1 MPTAQEIYDQQ
12 LLQDDPF
19 DYNKAMDEYKGGRKP
34 LLDAI
39 MSNYKKPE
47 KQINPEQEKK
57 AKYGAALSDTFG
69 SLAQM
74 FAHGQ
79 GARVQRNQGAS
90 STEKTNARLQAIRD
104 KYEQDLTQYQTI
116 KGNAAVQDLNMHLA
130 NAKEASGKK
139 RQYLLYRA
147 EAAQEA
153 EKERIRLA
161 ERAEDRET
169 RAKQHADDIALGY
182 ARLNKDEKDKTPK
195 TLPVFVNNKQHEFP
209 ADLMEEVVAR
219 AIKDKVAGNTT
230 VETTDRRGQKTKTS
244 VPIQPN
250 TPLSVQQKQQIF
262 QSVYPRYLQEG
273 DNGKLL
279 IRRGLSDYDKKS
291 GITAQEKWK
300 MPKTPATSPKQPAA
314 TPAPAQKPATS
325 NTKQTT
331 IDPSKYGGYKVK

>member
-1 MPTAQEIYDQQ
+1 MPTAQEIYDRQ

-79 GARVQRNQGAS
+79 GARVQRKQGAS

-104 KYEQDLTQYQTI
+104 KYEQDLTQYQSI

-139 RQYLLYRA
+139 RQYMLYKAKQAA
-147 EAAQEA
+147 EEADREAKAAIDKRDFDYKVQQDNKSNEL
-153 EKERIRLA
+153 KERELA
-161 ERAEDRET
+161 IQAQRAS
-169 RAKQHADDIALGY
+169 
-182 ARLNKDEKDKTPK
+182 KDKPDKFEGIVINANEADGKAAVDATGKKVIPYKMTKPEIANIANTAKRDVAFIKENPNVYIDTVDRMGKAVRGLTSDENLAQMYAQWQYDKRYKKPHVAPEVKQFMPWLPK
-195 TLPVFVNNKQHEFP
+195 
-209 ADLMEEVVAR
+209 
-219 AIKDKVAGNTT
+219 
-230 VETTDRRGQKTKTS
+230 VEQQKT
-244 VPIQPN
+244 
-250 TPLSVQQKQQIF
+250 
-262 QSVYPRYLQEG
+262 
-273 DNGKLL
+273 
-279 IRRGLSDYDKKS
+279 
-291 GITAQEKWK
+291 
-300 MPKTPATSPKQPAA
+300 ATQPAA
-314 TPAPAQKPATS
+314 TKPTQS
-325 NTKQTT
+325 NF
-331 IDPSKYGGYKVK
+331 SLNGVKSR

>member
-79 GARVQRNQGAS
+79 GARVQRNQGAN

-116 KGNAAVQDLNMHLA
+116 KGNAAVQDLNMHLST
-130 NAKEASGKK
+130 AKEASGKK

-147 EAAQEA
+147 KQAAEEDKATQKRQQ
-153 EKERIRLA
+153 EKE
-161 ERAEDRET
+161 
-169 RAKQHADDIALGY
+169 DIAT
-182 ARLNKDEKDKTPK
+182 KFDQEKELVKLRRTGIVKKSSSPSTGSGTK
-195 TLPVFVNNKQHEFP
+195 GTINP
-209 ADLMEEVVAR
+209 ADAVEANIQAEQ
-219 AIKDKVAGNTT
+219 IDKEWLVKTGYMKKQTKADPRTMKSTT
-230 VETTDRRGQKTKTS
+230 TYVWDAK
-244 VPIQPN
+244 
-250 TPLSVQQKQQIF
+250 
-262 QSVYPRYLQEG
+262 
-273 DNGKLL
+273 
-279 IRRGLSDYDKKS
+279 
-291 GITAQEKWK
+291 
-300 MPKTPATSPKQPAA
+300 A
-314 TPAPAQKPATS
+314 TPAIKKELAARYAKEQQTIKK
-325 NTKQTT
+325 TK
-331 IDPSKYGGYKVK
+331 DPLGLGL

>member
-1 MPTAQEIYDQQ
+1 MPTAQEIYDRQ

-147 EAAQEA
+147 KQAAEEA
-153 EKERIRLA
+153 ENDKKRQQEKE
-161 ERAEDRET
+161 
-169 RAKQHADDIALGY
+169 DIAT
-182 ARLNKDEKDKTPK
+182 KFDQEKELVKLRRTGLVKKGTSSSTGSPSTGSGTK
-195 TLPVFVNNKQHEFP
+195 GTINP
-209 ADLMEEVVAR
+209 ADAVEANIQAEQ
-219 AIKDKVAGNTT
+219 IDKEWLVKTGYMKKQTKADPRTRKSTT
-230 VETTDRRGQKTKTS
+230 TYVWDAK
-244 VPIQPN
+244 
-250 TPLSVQQKQQIF
+250 
-262 QSVYPRYLQEG
+262 
-273 DNGKLL
+273 
-279 IRRGLSDYDKKS
+279 
-291 GITAQEKWK
+291 
-300 MPKTPATSPKQPAA
+300 A
-314 TPAPAQKPATS
+314 TPAIKKELAARYAKEQQTIKK
-325 NTKQTT
+325 TK
-331 IDPSKYGGYKVK
+331 DPLGVLGL

>member
-57 AKYGAALSDTFG
+57 ARYGAALSDTFG

-116 KGNAAVQDLNMHLA
+116 KGNAAVQDLNMHLST
-130 NAKEASGKK
+130 AKEASGKK

-147 EAAQEA
+147 KQAAEEA
-153 EKERIRLA
+153 ENDKKRQQEKE
-161 ERAEDRET
+161 
-169 RAKQHADDIALGY
+169 DIATKFDQSKELAMLKAGLVKKRSSSTGSPSTG
-182 ARLNKDEKDKTPK
+182 AGTK
-195 TLPVFVNNKQHEFP
+195 VNP
-209 ADLMEEVVAR
+209 ADAVEANIQAEK
-219 AIKDKVAGNTT
+219 IDKEWLVKTGYMKKQTKADPRTRKSTT
-230 VETTDRRGQKTKTS
+230 TYVWDAK
-244 VPIQPN
+244 
-250 TPLSVQQKQQIF
+250 
-262 QSVYPRYLQEG
+262 
-273 DNGKLL
+273 
-279 IRRGLSDYDKKS
+279 
-291 GITAQEKWK
+291 
-300 MPKTPATSPKQPAA
+300 A
-314 TPAPAQKPATS
+314 TPAIKKELAARYAKEQQTIKK
-325 NTKQTT
+325 TK
-331 IDPSKYGGYKVK
+331 DPLGLGL

>member
-79 GARVQRNQGAS
+79 GARVQRKQGAS

-116 KGNAAVQDLNMHLA
+116 KGNAAVQDLNMHLST
-130 NAKEASGKK
+130 AKEASGKK

-147 EAAQEA
+147 KQAAEEA
-153 EKERIRLA
+153 ENDKKRQQEKE
-161 ERAEDRET
+161 
-169 RAKQHADDIALGY
+169 DIAT
-182 ARLNKDEKDKTPK
+182 KFDQEKELVKLRRTGLVK
-195 TLPVFVNNKQHEFP
+195 KGTSSSTGSGTKGTINP
-209 ADLMEEVVAR
+209 ADAVEANIQAEQ
-219 AIKDKVAGNTT
+219 IDKEWLVKTGYMKKQTKADPRTRKSTT
-230 VETTDRRGQKTKTS
+230 TYVWDAK
-244 VPIQPN
+244 
-250 TPLSVQQKQQIF
+250 
-262 QSVYPRYLQEG
+262 
-273 DNGKLL
+273 
-279 IRRGLSDYDKKS
+279 
-291 GITAQEKWK
+291 
-300 MPKTPATSPKQPAA
+300 A
-314 TPAPAQKPATS
+314 TPAIKKELAARYAKEQQTIKK
-325 NTKQTT
+325 TK
-331 IDPSKYGGYKVK
+331 DPLGLGL

>member
-57 AKYGAALSDTFG
+57 AKFGSALSDTFG

-147 EAAQEA
+147 KQAAEEA
-153 EKERIRLA
+153 ENDKKRQQEKE
-161 ERAEDRET
+161 
-169 RAKQHADDIALGY
+169 DIATKFDQAKELVELKKAG
-182 ARLNKDEKDKTPK
+182 LVKKGSTTPSTRSGTK
-195 TLPVFVNNKQHEFP
+195 EAINP
-209 ADLMEEVVAR
+209 ADAVEANIQAEQ
-219 AIKDKVAGNTT
+219 IDKEWLVKTGYMKKQTKVDPRTRKPTT
-230 VETTDRRGQKTKTS
+230 TYAWDAK
-244 VPIQPN
+244 
-250 TPLSVQQKQQIF
+250 
-262 QSVYPRYLQEG
+262 
-273 DNGKLL
+273 
-279 IRRGLSDYDKKS
+279 
-291 GITAQEKWK
+291 
-300 MPKTPATSPKQPAA
+300 A
-314 TPAPAQKPATS
+314 TPAIKKELAARYAKEQ
-325 NTKQTT
+325 QTT
-331 IDPSKYGGYKVK
+331 KKTKDPLGLGL

>member
-79 GARVQRNQGAS
+79 GARVQRKQGAS

-116 KGNAAVQDLNMHLA
+116 KGNAAVQDLNMHLST
-130 NAKEASGKK
+130 AKEASGKK

-147 EAAQEA
+147 KQAAEEDKATQKRQQ
-153 EKERIRLA
+153 EKE
-161 ERAEDRET
+161 
-169 RAKQHADDIALGY
+169 DIAT
-182 ARLNKDEKDKTPK
+182 KFDQEKELVKLRRTGLVKKGTSPSTGSPSTGSGTK
-195 TLPVFVNNKQHEFP
+195 GAINP
-209 ADLMEEVVAR
+209 ADAVEANIQAEQ
-219 AIKDKVAGNTT
+219 IDKEWLVKTGYMKKQTKADPRTRKSTT
-230 VETTDRRGQKTKTS
+230 TYVWDAK
-244 VPIQPN
+244 
-250 TPLSVQQKQQIF
+250 
-262 QSVYPRYLQEG
+262 
-273 DNGKLL
+273 
-279 IRRGLSDYDKKS
+279 
-291 GITAQEKWK
+291 
-300 MPKTPATSPKQPAA
+300 A
-314 TPAPAQKPATS
+314 TPAIKKELAARYAKEQQTIKK
-325 NTKQTT
+325 TK
-331 IDPSKYGGYKVK
+331 DPLGLGL

>member
-79 GARVQRNQGAS
+79 GARVQRKQGAS

-116 KGNAAVQDLNMHLA
+116 KGNAAVQDLNMHLST
-130 NAKEASGKK
+130 AKEASGKK

-147 EAAQEA
+147 KQAAEEDKATQKRQQ
-153 EKERIRLA
+153 EKE
-161 ERAEDRET
+161 
-169 RAKQHADDIALGY
+169 DIAT
-182 ARLNKDEKDKTPK
+182 KFDQEKELVKLRRTGLVK
-195 TLPVFVNNKQHEFP
+195 KGTSSSTGSSSTGSGTKGTINP
-209 ADLMEEVVAR
+209 ADAVEANIQAEQ
-219 AIKDKVAGNTT
+219 IDKEWLVKTGYMKKQTKADPRTRKSTT
-230 VETTDRRGQKTKTS
+230 TYVWDAK
-244 VPIQPN
+244 
-250 TPLSVQQKQQIF
+250 
-262 QSVYPRYLQEG
+262 
-273 DNGKLL
+273 
-279 IRRGLSDYDKKS
+279 
-291 GITAQEKWK
+291 
-300 MPKTPATSPKQPAA
+300 A
-314 TPAPAQKPATS
+314 TPAIKKELAARYAKEQQTIKK
-325 NTKQTT
+325 TK
-331 IDPSKYGGYKVK
+331 DPLGVLGL

>member
-1 MPTAQEIYDQQ
+1 MPTAQEIYDRQ

-79 GARVQRNQGAS
+79 GARVQRNQGAN

-104 KYEQDLTQYQTI
+104 KYEQDLTQYQAI

-130 NAKEASGKK
+130 TAKEASGKK

-147 EAAQEA
+147 KQA
-153 EKERIRLA
+153 
-161 ERAEDRET
+161 AEDAENDKKRQQQVDDNKLKREQQ
-169 RAKQHADDIALGY
+169 KEDISTKFDQSKELAMLKAGLVKKKSSSTGSPSTGSGTKG
-182 ARLNKDEKDKTPK
+182 AIN
-195 TLPVFVNNKQHEFP
+195 P
-209 ADLMEEVVAR
+209 ADAVEANIQAEQ
-219 AIKDKVAGNTT
+219 IDKEWLVKTGYMKKQTKADPRTRKSTT
-230 VETTDRRGQKTKTS
+230 TYVWDAK
-244 VPIQPN
+244 
-250 TPLSVQQKQQIF
+250 
-262 QSVYPRYLQEG
+262 
-273 DNGKLL
+273 
-279 IRRGLSDYDKKS
+279 
-291 GITAQEKWK
+291 
-300 MPKTPATSPKQPAA
+300 A
-314 TPAPAQKPATS
+314 TPAIKKELAARYAKEQQTIKK
-325 NTKQTT
+325 TK
-331 IDPSKYGGYKVK
+331 DPLGVLGL

>member
-79 GARVQRNQGAS
+79 GARVQRNQGAN

-116 KGNAAVQDLNMHLA
+116 KGNAAVQDLNMHLST
-130 NAKEASGKK
+130 AKEASGKK

-147 EAAQEA
+147 KQAAEEDKATQKRQQ
-153 EKERIRLA
+153 EKE
-161 ERAEDRET
+161 
-169 RAKQHADDIALGY
+169 DIAT
-182 ARLNKDEKDKTPK
+182 KFDQEKELVKLRRTGIVKKSISSSTGSPSTGSGTK
-195 TLPVFVNNKQHEFP
+195 GTINP
-209 ADLMEEVVAR
+209 ADAVEANIQAEQ
-219 AIKDKVAGNTT
+219 IDKEWLVKTGYMKKQTKADPRTRKSTT
-230 VETTDRRGQKTKTS
+230 TYVWDAK
-244 VPIQPN
+244 
-250 TPLSVQQKQQIF
+250 
-262 QSVYPRYLQEG
+262 
-273 DNGKLL
+273 
-279 IRRGLSDYDKKS
+279 
-291 GITAQEKWK
+291 
-300 MPKTPATSPKQPAA
+300 A
-314 TPAPAQKPATS
+314 TPAIKKELAARYAKEQQTIKK
-325 NTKQTT
+325 TK
-331 IDPSKYGGYKVK
+331 DPLGLGL

>member
-79 GARVQRNQGAS
+79 GARVQRNQGAN

-147 EAAQEA
+147 KQAAEEA
-153 EKERIRLA
+153 ENDKKRQQEKE
-161 ERAEDRET
+161 
-169 RAKQHADDIALGY
+169 DIAT
-182 ARLNKDEKDKTPK
+182 KFDQEKELVKLRRTGLVK
-195 TLPVFVNNKQHEFP
+195 KGTSSSTGSGTKGTINP
-209 ADLMEEVVAR
+209 ADAVEANIQAEQ
-219 AIKDKVAGNTT
+219 IDKEWLVKTGYMKKQTKADPRTRKSTT
-230 VETTDRRGQKTKTS
+230 TYVWDVK
-244 VPIQPN
+244 
-250 TPLSVQQKQQIF
+250 
-262 QSVYPRYLQEG
+262 
-273 DNGKLL
+273 
-279 IRRGLSDYDKKS
+279 
-291 GITAQEKWK
+291 
-300 MPKTPATSPKQPAA
+300 A
-314 TPAPAQKPATS
+314 TPAIKKELAARYAKEQQTIKK
-325 NTKQTT
+325 TK
-331 IDPSKYGGYKVK
+331 DPLGLGL

>member
-12 LLQDDPF
+12 LLQDDTF

-57 AKYGAALSDTFG
+57 AKFGAALSDTFS

-79 GARVQRNQGAS
+79 GARVQRKQGAS

-147 EAAQEA
+147 KQAAEEA
-153 EKERIRLA
+153 ENDKKRQQELDDNKLKREQQKEDLSTKFDQSKELA
-161 ERAEDRET
+161 MLKAGLVKKGSTSTST
-169 RAKQHADDIALGY
+169 RSGTKAAI
-182 ARLNKDEKDKTPK
+182 N
-195 TLPVFVNNKQHEFP
+195 P
-209 ADLMEEVVAR
+209 ADAVEANIQAEK
-219 AIKDKVAGNTT
+219 IDKEWLVKTGYMKKQTKVDPRTRKPTT
-230 VETTDRRGQKTKTS
+230 TYAWDAK
-244 VPIQPN
+244 
-250 TPLSVQQKQQIF
+250 
-262 QSVYPRYLQEG
+262 
-273 DNGKLL
+273 
-279 IRRGLSDYDKKS
+279 
-291 GITAQEKWK
+291 
-300 MPKTPATSPKQPAA
+300 A
-314 TPAPAQKPATS
+314 TPAIKKELAARYAKEQQTIKK
-325 NTKQTT
+325 TK
-331 IDPSKYGGYKVK
+331 DPLGVLGL

>member
-79 GARVQRNQGAS
+79 GARVQRKQGAN

-116 KGNAAVQDLNMHLA
+116 KGNAAVQDLNMYFANRRKAKDDKLNYAEYLA
-130 NAKEASGKK
+130 K
-139 RQYLLYRA
+139 Q
-147 EAAQEA
+147 AQDKA
-153 EKERIRLA
+153 
-161 ERAEDRET
+161 DRET
-169 RAKQHADDIALGY
+169 KAAIDARDFKFKEERAKKEDEYNDKRIKIAGLV
-182 ARLNKDEKDKTPK
+182 KKTGSGTK
-195 TLPVFVNNKQHEFP
+195 GTINP
-209 ADLMEEVVAR
+209 ADAVEANIQAEQ
-219 AIKDKVAGNTT
+219 IDKEWLVKTGYMKKQTKADPRKPKSTT
-230 VETTDRRGQKTKTS
+230 TTYEWDVK
-244 VPIQPN
+244 
-250 TPLSVQQKQQIF
+250 
-262 QSVYPRYLQEG
+262 
-273 DNGKLL
+273 
-279 IRRGLSDYDKKS
+279 
-291 GITAQEKWK
+291 
-300 MPKTPATSPKQPAA
+300 A
-314 TPAPAQKPATS
+314 TPAIKKELAARYAKEQK
-325 NTKQTT
+325 NKEQT

>member
-47 KQINPEQEKK
+47 PQIDPEQEKK

-130 NAKEASGKK
+130 SAKEASGKK

-147 EAAQEA
+147 KQAAEEA
-153 EKERIRLA
+153 ENDKKRQQQVEDNKLKREQQKEDLSTKFNQSKELA
-161 ERAEDRET
+161 MLKAGLVKKRSTSTPTRSGTKAAINPADAVEANIQAEQIDKEWLVKT
-169 RAKQHADDIALGY
+169 GYMKKQTKAD
-182 ARLNKDEKDKTPK
+182 PK
-195 TLPVFVNNKQHEFP
+195 TRKP
-209 ADLMEEVVAR
+209 
-219 AIKDKVAGNTT
+219 TT
-230 VETTDRRGQKTKTS
+230 TYVWDAK
-244 VPIQPN
+244 
-250 TPLSVQQKQQIF
+250 
-262 QSVYPRYLQEG
+262 
-273 DNGKLL
+273 
-279 IRRGLSDYDKKS
+279 
-291 GITAQEKWK
+291 
-300 MPKTPATSPKQPAA
+300 A
-314 TPAPAQKPATS
+314 TPAIKKELATRYAKEQQARKR
-325 NTKQTT
+325 TK
-331 IDPSKYGGYKVK
+331 DPLGLGL

>member
-147 EAAQEA
+147 KQAAEEA
-153 EKERIRLA
+153 ENDKKRQQEKE
-161 ERAEDRET
+161 
-169 RAKQHADDIALGY
+169 DIAT
-182 ARLNKDEKDKTPK
+182 KFDQEKELVK
-195 TLPVFVNNKQHEFP
+195 LLES
-209 ADLMEEVVAR
+209 
-219 AIKDKVAGNTT
+219 IKN
-230 VETTDRRGQKTKTS
+230 
-244 VPIQPN
+244 
-250 TPLSVQQKQQIF
+250 
-262 QSVYPRYLQEG
+262 SVY
-273 DNGKLL
+273 
-279 IRRGLSDYDKKS
+279 
-291 GITAQEKWK
+291 
-300 MPKTPATSPKQPAA
+300 
-314 TPAPAQKPATS
+314 
-325 NTKQTT
+325 
-331 IDPSKYGGYKVK
+331 

>member
-1 MPTAQEIYDQQ
+1 MPTAQEIYDRQ

-79 GARVQRNQGAS
+79 GARVQRNQGAN

-147 EAAQEA
+147 KQAAEEDKATQKRQQEKEDIATKFDQEKELVKLRRTGIVKKGTSSSTGSPSTGSGTKGTINPADAVEANIQA
-153 EKERIRLA
+153 EKIDKEWLVKTGYMKKQTKADPR
-161 ERAEDRET
+161 T
-169 RAKQHADDIALGY
+169 RKSTTTYVWDAK
-182 ARLNKDEKDKTPK
+182 
-195 TLPVFVNNKQHEFP
+195 
-209 ADLMEEVVAR
+209 
-219 AIKDKVAGNTT
+219 
-230 VETTDRRGQKTKTS
+230 
-244 VPIQPN
+244 
-250 TPLSVQQKQQIF
+250 
-262 QSVYPRYLQEG
+262 
-273 DNGKLL
+273 
-279 IRRGLSDYDKKS
+279 
-291 GITAQEKWK
+291 
-300 MPKTPATSPKQPAA
+300 A
-314 TPAPAQKPATS
+314 TPAIKKELAARYAKEQQTIKK
-325 NTKQTT
+325 TK
-331 IDPSKYGGYKVK
+331 DPLGLGL

>member
-79 GARVQRNQGAS
+79 GARVQRNQGAN

-147 EAAQEA
+147 KQAAEEA
-153 EKERIRLA
+153 ENDKKRQQEKE
-161 ERAEDRET
+161 
-169 RAKQHADDIALGY
+169 DIATKFDQSKELAMLKAGLVKK
-182 ARLNKDEKDKTPK
+182 RSSSTGSTSTGSGTK
-195 TLPVFVNNKQHEFP
+195 VNP
-209 ADLMEEVVAR
+209 ADAVEANIQAEQ
-219 AIKDKVAGNTT
+219 IDKEWLVKTGYMKKQTKADPRTRKSTT
-230 VETTDRRGQKTKTS
+230 TYVWDAK
-244 VPIQPN
+244 
-250 TPLSVQQKQQIF
+250 
-262 QSVYPRYLQEG
+262 
-273 DNGKLL
+273 
-279 IRRGLSDYDKKS
+279 
-291 GITAQEKWK
+291 
-300 MPKTPATSPKQPAA
+300 A
-314 TPAPAQKPATS
+314 TPAIKKELAARYAKEQQTIKK
-325 NTKQTT
+325 TK
-331 IDPSKYGGYKVK
+331 DPLGLGL

>member
-79 GARVQRNQGAS
+79 GARVQRKQGAS

-147 EAAQEA
+147 KQAAEEDKATQKRQQ
-153 EKERIRLA
+153 EKE
-161 ERAEDRET
+161 
-169 RAKQHADDIALGY
+169 DIAT
-182 ARLNKDEKDKTPK
+182 KFDQEKELVKLRRTGLVKKGTSSSTGSPSTGSGTK
-195 TLPVFVNNKQHEFP
+195 GTINP
-209 ADLMEEVVAR
+209 ADAVEANIQAEQ
-219 AIKDKVAGNTT
+219 IDKEWLVKTGYMKKQTKADPRTRKSTT
-230 VETTDRRGQKTKTS
+230 TYVWDAK
-244 VPIQPN
+244 
-250 TPLSVQQKQQIF
+250 
-262 QSVYPRYLQEG
+262 
-273 DNGKLL
+273 
-279 IRRGLSDYDKKS
+279 
-291 GITAQEKWK
+291 
-300 MPKTPATSPKQPAA
+300 A
-314 TPAPAQKPATS
+314 TPAIKKELAARYAKEQQTIKK
-325 NTKQTT
+325 TK
-331 IDPSKYGGYKVK
+331 DPLGLGL

>member
-79 GARVQRNQGAS
+79 GARVQRKQGAS

-147 EAAQEA
+147 KQAAEEA
-153 EKERIRLA
+153 ENDKKRQQEKE
-161 ERAEDRET
+161 
-169 RAKQHADDIALGY
+169 DIAT
-182 ARLNKDEKDKTPK
+182 KFDQEKELVKLRRTGLVKKGTSSSTGSPSTGSGTK
-195 TLPVFVNNKQHEFP
+195 GTINP
-209 ADLMEEVVAR
+209 ADAVEANIQAEQ
-219 AIKDKVAGNTT
+219 IDKEWLVKTGYMKKQTKADPRTRKSTT
-230 VETTDRRGQKTKTS
+230 TYVWDAK
-244 VPIQPN
+244 
-250 TPLSVQQKQQIF
+250 
-262 QSVYPRYLQEG
+262 
-273 DNGKLL
+273 
-279 IRRGLSDYDKKS
+279 
-291 GITAQEKWK
+291 
-300 MPKTPATSPKQPAA
+300 A
-314 TPAPAQKPATS
+314 TPAIKKELAARYAKEQQTIKK
-325 NTKQTT
+325 TK
-331 IDPSKYGGYKVK
+331 DPLGLGL

>member
-79 GARVQRNQGAS
+79 GARVQRNQGAN

-147 EAAQEA
+147 KQAAEEA
-153 EKERIRLA
+153 ENDKKRQQEKE
-161 ERAEDRET
+161 
-169 RAKQHADDIALGY
+169 DIATKFDQEEELVKLRRTG
-182 ARLNKDEKDKTPK
+182 LVKKGTSSSTGSGTKGTIN
-195 TLPVFVNNKQHEFP
+195 P
-209 ADLMEEVVAR
+209 ADAVEANIQAEQ
-219 AIKDKVAGNTT
+219 IDKEWLVKTGYMKKQTKADPRTRKSTT
-230 VETTDRRGQKTKTS
+230 TYVWDAK
-244 VPIQPN
+244 
-250 TPLSVQQKQQIF
+250 
-262 QSVYPRYLQEG
+262 
-273 DNGKLL
+273 
-279 IRRGLSDYDKKS
+279 
-291 GITAQEKWK
+291 
-300 MPKTPATSPKQPAA
+300 A
-314 TPAPAQKPATS
+314 TPAIKKELAARYAKEQQTIKK
-325 NTKQTT
+325 TK
-331 IDPSKYGGYKVK
+331 DPLGLGL

>member
-47 KQINPEQEKK
+47 PQINPEQEKK
-57 AKYGAALSDTFG
+57 AKYGAALSDTFS

-147 EAAQEA
+147 KQAAEEA
-153 EKERIRLA
+153 ENDKKRQQEKE
-161 ERAEDRET
+161 
-169 RAKQHADDIALGY
+169 DIAT
-182 ARLNKDEKDKTPK
+182 KFDQEKELVKLRRTGLVKKGSSPSTSTGSGTK
-195 TLPVFVNNKQHEFP
+195 VNP
-209 ADLMEEVVAR
+209 ADAVEANIQAEK
-219 AIKDKVAGNTT
+219 IDKEWLVKTGYMKKQTKADPRRPRLTT
-230 VETTDRRGQKTKTS
+230 TTYEWDVK
-244 VPIQPN
+244 
-250 TPLSVQQKQQIF
+250 
-262 QSVYPRYLQEG
+262 
-273 DNGKLL
+273 
-279 IRRGLSDYDKKS
+279 
-291 GITAQEKWK
+291 
-300 MPKTPATSPKQPAA
+300 A
-314 TPAPAQKPATS
+314 TPAIKKELVARYAKEQQTIKK
-325 NTKQTT
+325 TK
-331 IDPSKYGGYKVK
+331 DPLGVLGL

>member
-19 DYNKAMDEYKGGRKP
+19 DYNKAMNEYKGGRKP

-57 AKYGAALSDTFG
+57 AKFGAALSDTFG

-147 EAAQEA
+147 KQAAEEA
-153 EKERIRLA
+153 ENDKKRQQEKE
-161 ERAEDRET
+161 
-169 RAKQHADDIALGY
+169 DIATKFDQAKELIELKKAGLVKKGSTTPSTRSGTKE
-182 ARLNKDEKDKTPK
+182 AINPADAVEANIQAEKINKDWLVQNTGYMTKETKTDPRSK
-195 TLPVFVNNKQHEFP
+195 GK
-209 ADLMEEVVAR
+209 
-219 AIKDKVAGNTT
+219 ITT
-230 VETTDRRGQKTKTS
+230 V
-244 VPIQPN
+244 
-250 TPLSVQQKQQIF
+250 
-262 QSVYPRYLQEG
+262 Y
-273 DNGKLL
+273 
-279 IRRGLSDYDKKS
+279 
-291 GITAQEKWK
+291 KWDAK
-300 MPKTPATSPKQPAA
+300 A
-314 TPAPAQKPATS
+314 TPAIKKELAARYAKEQKS
-325 NTKQTT
+325 KEQTV
-331 IDPSKYGGYKVK
+331 DPSKYGGYKVK

>member
-79 GARVQRNQGAS
+79 GARVQRKQGAS

-147 EAAQEA
+147 KQAAEEA
-153 EKERIRLA
+153 ENDKKRQQEKE
-161 ERAEDRET
+161 
-169 RAKQHADDIALGY
+169 DIAT
-182 ARLNKDEKDKTPK
+182 KFDQEKELVKLRRTGLVKKGTSSSTGSPSTGSGTK
-195 TLPVFVNNKQHEFP
+195 GTINP
-209 ADLMEEVVAR
+209 ADAVEANIQAEQ
-219 AIKDKVAGNTT
+219 IDKEWLVKTGYMKKQTKADPRTRKSTT
-230 VETTDRRGQKTKTS
+230 TYVWDAK
-244 VPIQPN
+244 
-250 TPLSVQQKQQIF
+250 
-262 QSVYPRYLQEG
+262 
-273 DNGKLL
+273 
-279 IRRGLSDYDKKS
+279 
-291 GITAQEKWK
+291 
-300 MPKTPATSPKQPAA
+300 A
-314 TPAPAQKPATS
+314 TPAIKKELAARYAKEQQTIKK
-325 NTKQTT
+325 TK
-331 IDPSKYGGYKVK
+331 DPLGVLGL

>member
-57 AKYGAALSDTFG
+57 AKFGSALSDTFG

-139 RQYLLYRA
+139 RQYMLYKAKQAA
-147 EAAQEA
+147 EEA
-153 EKERIRLA
+153 ENDKKRQQEKE
-161 ERAEDRET
+161 
-169 RAKQHADDIALGY
+169 DIATKFDQAKELVELKKAG
-182 ARLNKDEKDKTPK
+182 LVKKGSTTPSTRSGTK
-195 TLPVFVNNKQHEFP
+195 EAINP
-209 ADLMEEVVAR
+209 ADAVEANIQAEQ
-219 AIKDKVAGNTT
+219 IDKEWLVKTGYMKKQTKVDPRTRKPTT
-230 VETTDRRGQKTKTS
+230 TYAWDAK
-244 VPIQPN
+244 
-250 TPLSVQQKQQIF
+250 
-262 QSVYPRYLQEG
+262 
-273 DNGKLL
+273 
-279 IRRGLSDYDKKS
+279 
-291 GITAQEKWK
+291 
-300 MPKTPATSPKQPAA
+300 A
-314 TPAPAQKPATS
+314 TPAIKKELAARYAKEQ
-325 NTKQTT
+325 QTT
-331 IDPSKYGGYKVK
+331 KKTKDPLGLGL

>member
-12 LLQDDPF
+12 LLKDDPF

-79 GARVQRNQGAS
+79 GARVQRNQGAN

-116 KGNAAVQDLNMHLA
+116 KGNAAVQDLNMHLST
-130 NAKEASGKK
+130 AKEASGKK

-147 EAAQEA
+147 KQAAEEDKATQKRQQ
-153 EKERIRLA
+153 EKE
-161 ERAEDRET
+161 
-169 RAKQHADDIALGY
+169 DIAT
-182 ARLNKDEKDKTPK
+182 KFDQEKELVKLRRTGIVKKSISSSTGSPSTGSGTK
-195 TLPVFVNNKQHEFP
+195 GTINP
-209 ADLMEEVVAR
+209 ADAVEANIQAEQ
-219 AIKDKVAGNTT
+219 IDKEWLVKTGYMKKQTKADPRTRKSTT
-230 VETTDRRGQKTKTS
+230 TYVWDAK
-244 VPIQPN
+244 
-250 TPLSVQQKQQIF
+250 
-262 QSVYPRYLQEG
+262 
-273 DNGKLL
+273 
-279 IRRGLSDYDKKS
+279 
-291 GITAQEKWK
+291 
-300 MPKTPATSPKQPAA
+300 A
-314 TPAPAQKPATS
+314 TPAIKKELAARYAKEQQTIKK
-325 NTKQTT
+325 TK
-331 IDPSKYGGYKVK
+331 DPLGLGL

>member
-57 AKYGAALSDTFG
+57 AKFGAALSDTFG

-139 RQYLLYRA
+139 RQYLLDRA
-147 EAAQEA
+147 KAAQEA

-219 AIKDKVAGNTT
+219 AIKDGVAGNITT
-230 VETTDRRGQKTKTS
+230 GKDNRNRPIVQKVTPTS
-244 VPIQPN
+244 SL
-250 TPLSVQQKQQIF
+250 TAQQKQAIF

-273 DNGKLL
+273 DNGQLL

-291 GITAQEKWK
+291 GITAQEKFLK
-300 MPKTPATSPKQPAA
+300 PKVQPAA
-314 TPAPAQKPATS
+314 EKPSQS
-325 NTKQTT
+325 NF
-331 IDPSKYGGYKVK
+331 SLNGVKSR

>member
-147 EAAQEA
+147 KQAAEEA
-153 EKERIRLA
+153 ENDKKRQQEKE
-161 ERAEDRET
+161 
-169 RAKQHADDIALGY
+169 DIAT
-182 ARLNKDEKDKTPK
+182 KFDQEKELVKLRRTGLVKKGSSPSTSTGSGTK
-195 TLPVFVNNKQHEFP
+195 VNP
-209 ADLMEEVVAR
+209 ADAVEANIQAEK
-219 AIKDKVAGNTT
+219 IDKEWLVKTGYMKKQTKADPRTRKSTT
-230 VETTDRRGQKTKTS
+230 TYVWDAK
-244 VPIQPN
+244 
-250 TPLSVQQKQQIF
+250 
-262 QSVYPRYLQEG
+262 
-273 DNGKLL
+273 
-279 IRRGLSDYDKKS
+279 
-291 GITAQEKWK
+291 
-300 MPKTPATSPKQPAA
+300 A
-314 TPAPAQKPATS
+314 TPAIKKELAARYAKEQQTIKK
-325 NTKQTT
+325 TK
-331 IDPSKYGGYKVK
+331 DPLGLGL

>member
-104 KYEQDLTQYQTI
+104 KYEQDLTQYQSI

-147 EAAQEA
+147 KQAAEEDKATQKRQQEKEDIATKFDQEKELVKLRRTGLVKKSTSSSTGSSSTGAGTKVNPADAVEANIQA
-153 EKERIRLA
+153 EKIDKEWLVKTGYMKKQTKADPR
-161 ERAEDRET
+161 T
-169 RAKQHADDIALGY
+169 RKSTTTYVWDAK
-182 ARLNKDEKDKTPK
+182 
-195 TLPVFVNNKQHEFP
+195 
-209 ADLMEEVVAR
+209 
-219 AIKDKVAGNTT
+219 
-230 VETTDRRGQKTKTS
+230 
-244 VPIQPN
+244 
-250 TPLSVQQKQQIF
+250 
-262 QSVYPRYLQEG
+262 
-273 DNGKLL
+273 
-279 IRRGLSDYDKKS
+279 
-291 GITAQEKWK
+291 
-300 MPKTPATSPKQPAA
+300 A
-314 TPAPAQKPATS
+314 TPAIKKELAARYAKEQQTIKK
-325 NTKQTT
+325 TK
-331 IDPSKYGGYKVK
+331 DPLGVLGL